1 MMTKRVYI
9 ETMGC
14 QMNVADTERTE
25 SKLRSAGFE
34 IASGTA
40 EADIVLLN
48 SCSVRERAAQKVFNR
63 IGQVRKQRRNNPPIF
78 GVMGCV
84 AQLEGETL
92 LTNGS
97 PVAFVAGTGATD
109 RIPQL
114 ISDVLKTGKSKTDL
128 SDRQIGEKWSV
139 SPAERRSPYVA
150 FVPIIEG
157 CNKFCTYCI
166 VPFSRGREKSRLP
179 EEILNEVLQLRDFGY
194 REIHLIGQN
203 VNSYRPASEAGI
215 EGVKGATPFS
225 RLLRAVALTGIQR
238 IKFTTS
244 FPRDFHE
251 DIVSAIND
259 FANLC
264 NWVHLPVQAG
274 SNRVLKAMRRGYT
287 VENYQQRIG
296 KIRSSPRGI
305 AITTD
310 IIVGFPGET
319 EQEFE
324 ETLKLVET
332 VGYDSLYAFKY
343 SVRQG
348 TPAAGLGNELSEGQ
362 KADRLTR
369 LLDLQKSVQK
379 PILEA
384 YKGRILEVLV
394 EGSSAKSKEDMMGH
408 TPCNKVVNF
417 PGPGLK
423 GGEIVRVLIT
433 EAKENSLYGRVA

>member
-1 MMTKRVYI
+1 
-9 ETMGC
+9 
-14 QMNVADTERTE
+14 
-25 SKLRSAGFE
+25 
-34 IASGTA
+34 
-40 EADIVLLN
+40 
-48 SCSVRERAAQKVFNR
+48 
-63 IGQVRKQRRNNPPIF
+63 
-78 GVMGCV
+78 MGCV

-92 LTNGS
+92 LANGS

-114 ISDVLKTGKSKTDL
+114 ISDVLDTGKSKIDL
-128 SDRQIGEKWSV
+128 SDRQIGEKWRV

-179 EEILNEVLQLRDFGY
+179 EDILNEVLQLRDFGY

-203 VNSYRPASEAGI
+203 VNSYRPSSESGI
-215 EGVKGATPFS
+215 DGVRGATPFS
-225 RLLRAVALTGIQR
+225 RLLRTVALTGIQR

-251 DIVSAIND
+251 DIVNAID
-259 FANLC
+259 EFDNLC

-287 VENYQQRIG
+287 VENYLQRIER
-296 KIRSSPRGI
+296 IRRSSRGI
-305 AITTD
+305 AISTD
-310 IIVGFPGET
+310 VIVGFPGET

-324 ETLKLVET
+324 ETLKLIET
-332 VGYDSLYAFKY
+332 VRYDSLYAFKY

-348 TPAAGLGNELSEGQ
+348 TPAAGLDDELSEEQ
-362 KADRLTR
+362 KADRLTS
-369 LLDLQKSVQK
+369 LLDLQKSIQK

-384 YKGRILEVLV
+384 HKGKILEVLV
-394 EGSSAKSKEDMMGH
+394 EGSSAKSKQDMTGH

-417 PGPGLK
+417 PAPGLK